1 MSEIWI
7 AAPGRGFRFRRRES
21 KAAQSAAIQSGA
33 EPLQSKIAMES
44 ELLTAHKDK
53 PLFTP
58 GPLTTSLTVKQ
69 AMLRDLGSRDFEF
82 IRIVREIR
90 QELLKLAEADGRGY
104 EAILMQGSGT
114 FGVEATIGSITPPEG
129 KWLFVVN
136 GAYGQRMLQIARAL
150 TIDAAAVTFPESRPA
165 VAEAVAMALDHDPS
179 ITHVGAVH
187 CETTTG
193 LLNPIHDLGKIAALY
208 KKIFLVD
215 AMSSF
220 GAVPIP
226 VADWGIHY
234 LVSSSNKCIEG
245 VPGFSFVLARRDLL
259 TQINGYARSLSLNL
273 LAQWRGLETD
283 GQFRFTPPTHAILA
297 FRQALAELAAE
308 GGVAGRAARYRH
320 NYETLISG
328 MRELGF
334 TEYLQPA
341 DQGYII
347 TSFRYPDHP
356 NFSFSRFYELLN
368 DRGFVIYPGKVSDA
382 ACFRIGTIGR
392 ICADDVRA
400 LLVAIRETL
409 DDMEVTL

>member
-1 MSEIWI
+1 MH
-7 AAPGRGFRFRRRES
+7 
-21 KAAQSAAIQSGA
+21 
-33 EPLQSKIAMES
+33 
-44 ELLTAHKDK
+44 TDK

-69 AMLRDLGSRDFEF
+69 AMLHDLGSRDTEF
-82 IRIVREIR
+82 IGVVREIR
-90 QELLKLAEADGRGY
+90 QELLELAEADGRGY

-114 FGVEATIGSITPPEG
+114 FGIEAVIGSITPPDG

-136 GAYGQRMLQIARAL
+136 GAYGQRMLQIAKTL
-150 TIDAAAVTFPESRPA
+150 KIAASDVIFPESWPA
-165 VAEAVAMALDHDPS
+165 VAEAVAMALDHDPA
-179 ITHVGAVH
+179 ITHIGAVH

-193 LLNPIHDLGKIAALY
+193 LLNPILELGRVAAAY
-208 KKIFLVD
+208 GKVFMVD

-226 VADWGIHY
+226 VAAWDVHY

-259 TQINGYARSLSLNL
+259 EQIMRSTQSAGYARSLSLDL
-273 LAQWRGLETD
+273 LAQWRGLEAD

-297 FRQALAELAAE
+297 FRQALAELGAE

-320 NYETLISG
+320 NYEILITG

-334 TEYLQPA
+334 IEYLRPE

-356 NFSFSRFYELLN
+356 NFNFNRFYEALN
-368 DRGFVIYPGKVSDA
+368 DKGFVIYPGKVSDA
-382 ACFRIGTIGR
+382 ACFRVGTIGR
-392 ICADDVRA
+392 IFTDDVIA
-400 LLVAIRETL
+400 LLAAIRETL
-409 DDMEVTL
+409 TEMEVVL